1 MTPANEVEMT
11 WRNFAG
17 GGEGV
22 STAIR
27 HNFQVVHYV
36 LTVSCL
42 FYFTSVMSRSVSS
55 ARRPT
60 NLLTLRETKPHHR
73 GLMTPPPW
81 VNDLYT

>member
-22 STAIR
+22 SIAIR
-27 HNFQVVHYV
+27 YNFQ
-36 LTVSCL
+36 
-42 FYFTSVMSRSVSS
+42 VMSRSVSS
-55 ARRPT
+55 ARPPT
-60 NLLTLRETKPHHR
+60 KLLTLRKTKPHHR